1 MWTLD
6 PEYSSLK
13 TFVYKHGGFVKIVSF
28 WGVFFGGGGLIFL
41 KVERK
46 RWCLMFIISEK
57 RGSLRESLTEY
68 YTYVLPF
75 PVYCTE
81 IVPTTLAK
89 ARKNIYQTMLNDD
102 NKIDDLML
110 IWCGISTNVHRI
122 MVVIVMHSEPR
133 WLVPGKGRGFV
144 TKDFNPDI
152 SFCDQ

>member
-1 MWTLD
+1 MWTFD
-6 PEYSSLK
+6 PDYSSLK
-13 TFVYKHGGFVKIVSF
+13 TFVYKHGGFVKIVGF
-28 WGVFFGGGGLIFL
+28 WGVFIGGGLTFL
-41 KVERK
+41 KVE
-46 RWCLMFIISEK
+46 LMFIISEK

-68 YTYVLPF
+68 YTYVLPL

-122 MVVIVMHSEPR
+122 MVVIFMHSEPR

>member
-1 MWTLD
+1 MWTFD
-6 PEYSSLK
+6 PDYSSLK
-13 TFVYKHGGFVKIVSF
+13 TFVYKHGGFVKIV
-28 WGVFFGGGGLIFL
+28 GFF
-41 KVERK
+41 
-46 RWCLMFIISEK
+46 FIISEK
-57 RGSLRESLTEY
+57 RRSLRESLTEY

-152 SFCDQ
+152 SFGDQ

>member
-13 TFVYKHGGFVKIVSF
+13 TFVYKHGGFVKIV
-28 WGVFFGGGGLIFL
+28 VF
-41 KVERK
+41 
-46 RWCLMFIISEK
+46 FIISEK

-68 YTYVLPF
+68 YTYVLPL

-110 IWCGISTNVHRI
+110 I
-122 MVVIVMHSEPR
+122 
-133 WLVPGKGRGFV
+133 
-144 TKDFNPDI
+144 
-152 SFCDQ
+152 